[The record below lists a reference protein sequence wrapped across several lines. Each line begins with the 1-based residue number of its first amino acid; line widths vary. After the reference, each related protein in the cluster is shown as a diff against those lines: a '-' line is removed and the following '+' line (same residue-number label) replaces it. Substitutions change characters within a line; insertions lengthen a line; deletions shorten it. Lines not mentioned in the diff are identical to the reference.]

1 MEKSNKK
8 IVVNELT
15 PLIDSLGFPG
25 EKLIGLDEKWMHYK
39 RRTDGVGTSFAFM
52 ILVHY
57 FSKPREISL
66 NEILYKEIAKGNITP
81 EHYASL
87 IDFQARWGKRKY
99 YKELYYNQWHATKD
113 STIFPQIDLN
123 RVKIGLESLSDFKA
137 KRDRAFGII
146 QQLQKGNLYHH
157 IKLWYINV
165 Y

>member
-1 MEKSNKK
+1 RWEAFTQQYDSLRRIYIGRVNWELRFKMNQLYDLDQKWRDKHELHPWNFLWRPFIWAKWKKVTKK

-66 NEILYKEIAKGNITP
+66 NEILYKEI
-81 EHYASL
+81 
-87 IDFQARWGKRKY
+87 
-99 YKELYYNQWHATKD
+99 
-113 STIFPQIDLN
+113 
-123 RVKIGLESLSDFKA
+123 
-137 KRDRAFGII
+137 
-146 QQLQKGNLYHH
+146 
-157 IKLWYINV
+157 
-165 Y
+165 